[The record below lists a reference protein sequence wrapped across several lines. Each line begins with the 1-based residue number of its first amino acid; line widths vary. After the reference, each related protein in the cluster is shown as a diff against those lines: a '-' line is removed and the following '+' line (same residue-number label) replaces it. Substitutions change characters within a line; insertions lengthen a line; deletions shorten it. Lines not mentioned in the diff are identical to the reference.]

1 MMKIPTQLLQTRWPP
16 NPELMPGD
24 ERFDNI
30 LDDVKTNGITE
41 AIVMDMEWYIIDGH
55 HRLEIAKL
63 LNIEYVEVKV
73 WTGREFVQ

>member
-1 MMKIPTQLLQTRWPP
+1 MEIPTQLLQTLWPP
-16 NPELMPGD
+16 NPKLMLGD
-24 ERFDNI
+24 ERFDSI
-30 LDDVKTNGITE
+30 LEDVKENGIRE
-41 AIVMDMEWYIIDGH
+41 PIVINIEWYIIDGH

>member
-1 MMKIPTQLLQTRWPP
+1 MRIPTQLLQTYWPP
-16 NPELMPGD
+16 NSGLMPGD
-24 ERFDNI
+24 DRFDSI
-30 LDDVKTNGITE
+30 LEDVRANGIRE
-41 AIVMDMEWYIIDGH
+41 AIVMNMEWHVVDGK